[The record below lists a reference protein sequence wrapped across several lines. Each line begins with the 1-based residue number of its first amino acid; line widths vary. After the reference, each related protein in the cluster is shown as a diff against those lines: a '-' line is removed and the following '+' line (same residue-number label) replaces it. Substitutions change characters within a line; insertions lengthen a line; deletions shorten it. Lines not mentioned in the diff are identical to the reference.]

1 MIDIHA
7 HILPGIDDG
16 AKNWDTCLD
25 MLQMSAEN
33 GVKKI
38 IATPHYLPWKRRA
51 KPNEIENLCREAEK
65 KLRDKRGIS
74 IDIYPGNEIYYRVD
88 VIQRLRE
95 GKVLTLAGSR
105 YALVEFDTEA
115 SYQIFCRAVKEFR
128 DSGYIPIVAH
138 MERYTCLRLP
148 ERVDELKEMGAL
160 FQMNV
165 EAMQGGIFK
174 ADSRWA
180 KKCLL
185 KGQVDFLAS
194 DMHDMKKRPPIATEK
209 LQWIQKKL
217 EPEYQKELTYGN
229 AQMILDS
236 IEV

>member
-16 AKNWDTCLD
+16 AKNWDACLD
-25 MLQMSAEN
+25 MLQMSAES

-38 IATPHYLPWKRRA
+38 IATPHYLPWKKRA
-51 KPNEIENLCREAEK
+51 RPNEIENLCREAEK

-115 SYQIFCRAVKEFR
+115 SYQSFCRAVKEFR

-165 EAMQGGIFK
+165 EAIQGGIFK

-194 DMHDMKKRPPIATEK
+194 DMHDMKRRPPIAAEK

-217 EPEYQKELTYGN
+217 EPEYQKKLTYGN